1 MPPPPIQIFRCS
13 WLWIEHLFDTLSCM
27 VDDPKDHEPPP
38 PTPVRAL
45 AAELLAAA
53 PAELPDHDLIA
64 GLLALAELSG
74 QVDDALARYSAAVD
88 DRSLQRTHGALTVAS
103 WLAARS
109 ELDRARVGSLHRIGR
124 ALRACPAV
132 AEAFRDG
139 RLGTTKV
146 TLLVEARRD
155 VEALFAEHEPVL
167 VDEVAKLTI
176 PQARQAIHHWRRIAL
191 ATIGLDDGTEPDAEP
206 DDSLHLSRSHR
217 GRWALKGSFA
227 PETGQRL
234 ANALDAVI
242 DAQFRNGTAH
252 QQDGKV
258 RSQRQATALMDLVAR
273 GAQPGTVH
281 GAQRP
286 SVHLNWDAADLLGR
300 PAADAAAAMRKHRCH
315 LDDDTTI
322 PRATAERLLCDA
334 DITDVLVHFGLDGN
348 VDVLGVTHT
357 NRYPTAKE
365 RKALRQRDRGCVF
378 PGCQA
383 PVGWTDAHHTVPY
396 ELGKVTKLDEIVLLC
411 RFHHHAVHE
420 GGFVLTRLPTGE
432 IHVTQPDGTPLP
444 GAPPGHKV
452 PAPPVSHP
460 PSRFAR
466 AA

>member
-1 MPPPPIQIFRCS
+1 
-13 WLWIEHLFDTLSCM
+13 M
-27 VDDPKDHEPPP
+27 VDDPTDHEPPGPTRP
-38 PTPVRAL
+38 PTPACAL
-45 AAELLAAA
+45 ATDLLAAD
-53 PAELPDHDLIA
+53 PAELADDDLTA

-74 QVDDALARYSAAVD
+74 QVDDALARYCTAMD

-109 ELDRARVGSLHRIGR
+109 ELDRTRIGSLHRIGR
-124 ALRACPAV
+124 ALRSCPVV

-139 RLGTTKV
+139 HLGTAKV
-146 TLLVEARRD
+146 NLLVEARRD
-155 VEALFAEHEPVL
+155 VEDLFAEHERVL
-167 VDEVAKLTI
+167 VEEVAKLTI
-176 PQARQAIHHWRRIAL
+176 PQARQAIRHWRRIAL
-191 ATIGLDDGTEPDAEP
+191 ATVDLDDGTEPDAEP
-206 DDSLHLSRSHR
+206 DDSLHVSRSYR
-217 GRWALKGSFA
+217 GRWALKGSFS
-227 PETGQRL
+227 PETGQKL

-258 RSQRQATALMDLVAR
+258 RSQRRASALMDVVER

-300 PAADAAAAMRKHRCH
+300 PAADAAAALRKHRCN
-315 LDDDTTI
+315 LDDDTLI

-334 DITDVLVHFGLDGN
+334 DITDVLVHFGLDGS

-357 NRYPTAKE
+357 NRYPTVKE

-396 ELGKVTKLDEIVLLC
+396 ELGKVTKLDELVLLC

-420 GGFVLTRLPTGE
+420 GGFVLTRLASSE

-452 PAPPVSHP
+452 SAAPTRHP
-460 PSRFAR
+460 PSRFPRRLSEGRRPAPAR
-466 AA
+466 HAWG

>member
-1 MPPPPIQIFRCS
+1 
-13 WLWIEHLFDTLSCM
+13 M
-27 VDDPKDHEPPP
+27 VDEPEEHPAN
-38 PTPVRAL
+38 PTRPAGAPGDL
-45 AAELLAAA
+45 AAELFGATPIHLTD
-53 PAELPDHDLIA
+53 EDLVA

-74 QVDDALARYSAAVD
+74 QVDEALARYCTAVD
-88 DRSLQRTHGALTVAS
+88 DRSLQRRNGALTVAS

-109 ELDRARVGSLHRIGR
+109 ELDRTRIGSLHRTGR
-124 ALRACPAV
+124 ALRACPIV
-132 AEAFRDG
+132 AEAFREG

-146 TLLVEARRD
+146 GLLVEARKD

-176 PQARQAIHHWRRIAL
+176 PQARQAIRHWRRIAL
-191 ATIGLDDGTEPDAEP
+191 ATVDLDDGAEPDAQP
-206 DDSLHLSRSHR
+206 DDTLHLSRSYR
-217 GRWALKGSFA
+217 GRWALKGTFS
-227 PETGQRL
+227 PENGQRL

-242 DAQFRNGTAH
+242 DTQFRNGTAH
-252 QQDGKV
+252 QLDGKV
-258 RSQRQATALMDLVAR
+258 RSERHATALMDLVAR

-281 GAQRP
+281 GTQRP

-315 LDDDTTI
+315 LDNDTTI
-322 PRATAERLLCDA
+322 PRSTADRLLCDA
-334 DITDVLVHFGLDGN
+334 DITDVLVHFGLDGS

-365 RKALRQRDRGCVF
+365 RKALHQRDRGCVF

-396 ELGKVTKLDEIVLLC
+396 EFGKVTKLDELVLLC

-420 GGFVLTRLPTGE
+420 GGFVLSRLPDGQ

-452 PAPPVSHP
+452 PAPASSHP
-460 PSRFAR
+460 PSRFQR

>member
-1 MPPPPIQIFRCS
+1 
-13 WLWIEHLFDTLSCM
+13 LLIEHTFDSLLCM
-27 VDDPKDHEPPP
+27 VDDPGDERGPHVDPARDLPSG
-38 PTPVRAL
+38 
-45 AAELLAAA
+45 LLAAD
-53 PAELPDHDLIA
+53 PAELADQDLGA
-64 GLLALAELSG
+64 GLLALAQLSG
-74 QVDDALARYSAAVD
+74 QVDEALARYSTAFD
-88 DRSLQRTHGALTVAS
+88 DRSLQRSQGSLTVAS
-103 WLAARS
+103 WVAARS
-109 ELDRARVGSLHRIGR
+109 ELDRTRIGSLHRTGR
-124 ALRACPAV
+124 ALRSCPVV
-132 AEAFRDG
+132 AEAFRAG
-139 RLGTTKV
+139 QLGTAKV
-146 TLLVEARRD
+146 TLLVEARTQ

-167 VDEVAKLTI
+167 VDEVAELTI
-176 PQARQAIHHWRRIAL
+176 PQARQAIGHWRRIAL
-191 ATIGLDDGTEPDAEP
+191 ATVGLDDGAEPDPQP
-206 DDSLHLSRSHR
+206 DDSLHLSHSYR
-217 GRWALKGSFA
+217 GRWSLKGTFS
-227 PETGQRL
+227 PEAGQRL

-242 DAQFRNGTAH
+242 DAQFRNGAAH
-252 QQDGKV
+252 RQDGKV
-258 RSQRQATALMDLVAR
+258 RSQRRAIALMDLVAR

-315 LDDDTTI
+315 LDDDTLL

-348 VDVLGVTHT
+348 VDVLGVSHT

-396 ELGKVTKLDEIVLLC
+396 ELGKVTRLDELVLLC

-420 GGFVLTRLPTGE
+420 GGFVLARLPDGQ

-452 PAPPVSHP
+452 PAPASSHP
-460 PSRFAR
+460 PSRFPRSA
-466 AA
+466 